1 MPIHAATEFL
11 VKNLL
16 DVYVQIEYR
25 VIKVRALLQHVK
37 GVRLDLDLLGIE
49 DGPLLDLVDSIVDAI
64 DIWFD
69 TPSADDYAVDAA
81 THLLPLLHDAVNEVT
96 QRTPLSSPGSSPVFV
111 APNMTIESG
120 STVTLRRRG
129 IRLPALPG
137 LEERRRFNAHHR
149 VNRFQ
154 LRLPI
159 RPAPAHSYE
168 SDRFDF
174 FRRAKSF
181 VSDSF
186 PAFSAPIPPLFY
198 YGL

>member
-1 MPIHAATEFL
+1 LPIHAATEFL

-37 GVRLDLDLLGIE
+37 GVRLDLDLLGVT
-49 DGPLLDLVDSIVDAI
+49 DGPLLDLVDNMVDTI
-64 DIWFD
+64 DDWFD
-69 TPSADDYAVDAA
+69 AQHADEYLVDAA
-81 THLLPLLHDAVNEVT
+81 MHLLPLLRDAVHEAT
-96 QRTPLSSPGSSPVFV
+96 QRTPLSSPGPSPVFV

-137 LEERRRFNAHHR
+137 LEERRLFNAHHR
-149 VNRFQ
+149 LNRFQ

-159 RPAPAHSYE
+159 RPALAHSYE
-168 SDRFDF
+168 CERFDF

-181 VSDSF
+181 VRASF